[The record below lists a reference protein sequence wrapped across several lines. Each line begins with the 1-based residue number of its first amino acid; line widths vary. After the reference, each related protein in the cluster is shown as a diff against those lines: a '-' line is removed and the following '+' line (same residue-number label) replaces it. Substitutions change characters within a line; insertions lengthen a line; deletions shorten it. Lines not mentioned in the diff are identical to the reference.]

1 MFKVLF
7 SVGILSI
14 PSVFSYVGAVPGA
27 LLVIG
32 WGSFNTYAAFLLGS
46 FKLRHANIH
55 VSYRPSCLI
64 ADVRVSK
71 IWRLSLG
78 ERGIESWLVLYTS

>member
-14 PSVFSYVGAVPGA
+14 PSVFSYIGAVPGA

-46 FKLRHANIH
+46 FKLRHPNIH
-55 VSYRPSCLI
+55 VSHEPKWPV
-64 ADVRVSK
+64 ADIRVFK
-71 IWRLSLG
+71 IWHL
-78 ERGIESWLVLYTS
+78 